1 MNRLY
6 FYPLIFIH
14 LFVLNGCGLAVVSAV
29 STARGGEN
37 DLYIVDSVQDL
48 SSFSSLDLN
57 QFTGGTN
64 ERLMPELLTYMNNEI
79 HNGLSKNGVDLSKDG
94 RLRVSGAVIYLVDS
108 FSSKRILVEVRLENS
123 ATGQFLGSVNVLGEA
138 KGLRGIESAADE
150 VADGI
155 TELLKTHHYPNIE
168 N

>member
-64 ERLMPELLTYMNNEI
+64 ERLTPELLKLKGTLPNVI
-79 HNGLSKNGVDLSKDG
+79 KLSCNQL
-94 RLRVSGAVIYLVDS
+94 IYL
-108 FSSKRILVEVRLENS
+108 
-123 ATGQFLGSVNVLGEA
+123 A
-138 KGLRGIESAADE
+138 
-150 VADGI
+150 
-155 TELLKTHHYPNIE
+155 LL
-168 N
+168 